1 MSGGPPAL
9 CRGIVLFVF
18 LSFARRGCSGYGER
32 GARLRGT
39 AIGAR
44 RRTDSKT
51 KCDRYGKSDGYGEN
65 DEKNRAKS
73 PAFPDENGFRLA
85 DQRIILFAG
94 QNVFLFAN
102 RNVSSVDLSARCQV
116 FRAAPGSLRYFTPRS
131 RSGSST
137 ASSTGR
143 GTSR

>member
-1 MSGGPPAL
+1 MSGDCPFRVSIVCAEGLLRIRRKRCPPARNSD
-9 CRGIVLFVF
+9 RGKETHGFKNKM
-18 LSFARRGCSGYGER
+18 RP
-32 GARLRGT
+32 LR
-39 AIGAR
+39 
-44 RRTDSKT
+44 
-51 KCDRYGKSDGYGEN
+51 KSDGYGEN
-65 DEKNRAKS
+65 DGKNRAKS

-102 RNVSSVDLSARCQV
+102 RNVSSVDLSARCPV